1 MPKHLLY
8 GEKKHKRHL
17 FLTDTAFAHLEY
29 LASAS
34 DEAPSEICE
43 QIIRQH
49 IIATAIPTAIPV
61 SKPKTPKP

>member
-8 GEKKHKRHL
+8 GELKHKRHL
-17 FLTDTAFAHLEY
+17 YLTDTAFLHLMT
-29 LASAS
+29 LATAN

-49 IIATAIPTAIPV
+49 IIATAIPTTIPV
-61 SKPKTPKP
+61 SKPKLPKT

>member
-8 GEKKHKRHL
+8 GERKRKRHL
-17 FLTDTAFAHLEY
+17 FLTNTAFAHLED
-29 LASAS
+29 LAKAN

-49 IIATAIPTAIPV
+49 IIATAIPT
-61 SKPKTPKP
+61 SNPKTLQP